1 MRTWKIAD
9 QLIYC
14 GAAADCAVM
23 PKQPYLELRDP
34 KWGPNTRK
42 IRCSQH
48 ADEAV
53 PAVIEGHKVPAPA
66 PVSLRQLAVVFR
78 RDPKMRQAN
87 DGHD

>member
-1 MRTWKIAD
+1 MRTWRIAE

-14 GAAADCAVM
+14 GASADCAVM

-34 KWGPNTRK
+34 KWGANTRK
-42 IRCSQH
+42 IRCAHH

-53 PAVIEGHKVPAPA
+53 PAAIDGHNVPALGFTT
-66 PVSLRQLAVVFR
+66 LRQLVTTVTT

-87 DGHD
+87 DTD